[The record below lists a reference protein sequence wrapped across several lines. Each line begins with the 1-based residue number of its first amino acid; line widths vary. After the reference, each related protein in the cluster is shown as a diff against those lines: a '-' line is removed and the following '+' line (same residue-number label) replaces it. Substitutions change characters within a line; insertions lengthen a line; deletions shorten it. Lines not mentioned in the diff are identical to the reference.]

1 MSRKLYELTQD
12 FKNLEELLD
21 NPEIDNVEIEKALNE
36 VAGKFV
42 DKAENICKIRA
53 IILSDIEGIKAEEKR
68 LKDLKKQKENAIKNL
83 ENYLEANMR
92 ALDQKKVEGG
102 LFTLSIKKNPPSVLI
117 NDLEVV
123 PSEFKVIK
131 IEANKTAIKNILKA
145 GGSIEGCSL
154 EQKESLKI
162 K

>member
-12 FKNLEELLD
+12 FKNLEDLLD
-21 NPEIDNVEIEKALNE
+21 NPELDNAEIEKALNE

-42 DKAENICKIRA
+42 DKAENICKLRT
-53 IILSDIEGIKAEEKR
+53 IIMSDIEGIKAEEKR
-68 LKDLKKQKENAIKNL
+68 LKTLRKQKENAIKNL
-83 ENYLEANMR
+83 ESYLEANMR
-92 ALDQKKVEGG
+92 ALDQKKLEGG
-102 LFTLSIKKNPPSVLI
+102 LFTLTIRKNPASVVI
-117 NDLEVV
+117 DDLEAI

-131 IEANKTAIKNILKA
+131 EEPNKISIKEALKNGQIV
-145 GGSIEGCSL
+145 EGCRL